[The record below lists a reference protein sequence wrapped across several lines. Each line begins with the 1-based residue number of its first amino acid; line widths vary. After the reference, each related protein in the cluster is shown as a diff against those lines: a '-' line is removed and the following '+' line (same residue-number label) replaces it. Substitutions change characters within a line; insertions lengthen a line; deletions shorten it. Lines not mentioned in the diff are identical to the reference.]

1 MSRLGHLDHEIHDA
15 RRPRS
20 LRRLWLMVGA
30 VVVVF
35 AAIGVNG
42 QIERSHRTV
51 RAEAT
56 IEALIRQQPA
66 TFVAATYLIYYSF
79 EADGAPIHRSTMLKA
94 SQWFLDD
101 RTGIVCYD
109 PNDLNNEILLR
120 PDESCP
126 G

>member
-1 MSRLGHLDHEIHDA
+1 
-15 RRPRS
+15 
-20 LRRLWLMVGA
+20 MVGA
-30 VVVVF
+30 VIVVF

-66 TFVAATYLIYYSF
+66 TFVAAAYLIYYSF
-79 EADGAPIHRSTMLKA
+79 EVDGIVMHRSTMLKA
-94 SQWFLDD
+94 SQWYSDD
-101 RTGIVCYD
+101 HTGIVCYD
-109 PNDLNNEILLR
+109 PNDLGNEILLR
-120 PDESCP
+120 PYETCP